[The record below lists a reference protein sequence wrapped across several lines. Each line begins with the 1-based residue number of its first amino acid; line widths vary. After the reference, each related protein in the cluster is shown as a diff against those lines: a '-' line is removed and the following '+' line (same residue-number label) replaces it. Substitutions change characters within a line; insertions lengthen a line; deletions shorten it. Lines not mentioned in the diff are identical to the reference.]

1 MKKTPKKCDRLSATE
16 TFPYTFRRHGPPA
29 WRALQL
35 GILVLLLCIPVLL
48 STHLVWSAERAPSF
62 PVLSG
67 SLAGRPTVTSTAQP
81 GLTPGGTEKPG
92 ARQAAETPLK
102 PGPDPSDWLV
112 LLRDTFD
119 DNSANWEV
127 GAANFDVA
135 SLRRTVADGKYRW
148 ELEARQPALAWTESG
163 IDLPAEFYAAIDVRL
178 ISGSAAG
185 VTLGLAVRP
194 VDLADMRLFLLSPV
208 DGVAVRRG
216 ISDSVEAILAWT
228 RTAAIQPDERNRLAI
243 KATGSNLALY
253 VNDQQVAE
261 AVDVAFP
268 RGRLCLVTGA
278 SNSSHY
284 VLQFD
289 NLEVRVP
296 PGTVLPSPSMLPEMP
311 PTPLS
316 WGKVL
321 PEAPY
326 TTPPNWPIV
335 FWDEFVDDG
344 NGWVTHEQFD
354 RQIEASKVV
363 EGTFAWQFEAIEA
376 AQPVVEVPHAPVTDF
391 YAAVDAKQYSGPA
404 DVWYGLTFR
413 WLDARHFYTFL
424 VNDQQKYQIWA
435 RAGDALHQLVE
446 PTGSESIRPGGPNRV
461 GVVGEGTVFAFF
473 VNDQSLATLKIEA
486 ENINFPAGLLGL
498 ALDVDA
504 GDAGIIEFDN
514 FELRV
519 PPER

>member
-1 MKKTPKKCDRLSATE
+1 MKKTSKKCDRLSATG
-16 TFPYTFRRHGPPA
+16 TFPYTFRRHGPPGL
-29 WRALQL
+29 RAVQL
-35 GILVLLLCIPVLL
+35 GIPVLLLCISVLF
-48 STHLVWSAERAPSF
+48 STHLVWSAERGPSF
-62 PVLSG
+62 PAPSD

-81 GLTPGGTEKPG
+81 DLTPGAIEEPR
-92 ARQAAETPLK
+92 AMQAAETPLK
-102 PGPDPSDWLV
+102 PVPGPSDWLV
-112 LLRDTFD
+112 LLHDTFD
-119 DNSANWEV
+119 DNSVNWEV
-127 GAANFDVA
+127 GTANFDFA
-135 SLRRTVADGKYRW
+135 SLRRAVADGMYRW

-163 IDLPAEFYAAIDVRL
+163 IDLPAEFYAAVDVRL
-178 ISGSAAG
+178 IRGSAAG
-185 VTLGLAVRP
+185 VALGLAVRP

-208 DGVAVRRG
+208 DGVAVRRAIG
-216 ISDSVEAILAWT
+216 DSVETVLGWT

-278 SNSSHY
+278 SNSGHY

-296 PGTVLPSPSMLPEMP
+296 PGIVLPSPSILPQMP
-311 PTPLS
+311 PTPLP
-316 WGKVL
+316 WGRVL
-321 PEAPY
+321 PEASY

-376 AQPVVEVPHAPVTDF
+376 TQPVVEVPHAPVTDF
-391 YAAVDAKQYSGPA
+391 YAAVDAKRYSGPA
-404 DVWYGLTFR
+404 SVWYGLTFR
-413 WLDARHFYTFL
+413 WSDVRHFYTFL
-424 VNDQQKYQIWA
+424 ANDEQKYQIWA
-435 RAGDALHQLVE
+435 RSGDALYQLVE
-446 PTGSESIRPGGPNRV
+446 PTGSELIRPSGPNRI
-461 GVVGEGTVFAFF
+461 GIVGEGKTFTFF
-473 VNDQSLATLKIEA
+473 VNDRAITALRIETG
-486 ENINFPAGLLGL
+486 NISFPKGLLGL
-498 ALDVDA
+498 SLGVKA
-504 GDAGIIEFDN
+504 GDMGIIEFDN